1 MCAESRLP
9 RCSFQRPLWRKKTLG
24 FGWREAGKCP
34 LETLIAL
41 KQAMPSLIL
50 QRMRFTLSQL
60 DDAYRWLCQ
69 QRKHFPP
76 DADIWSFR
84 YRYPASKSDLLQ
96 EVNSGQYQFSPQQK
110 IVKSNGE
117 VIHLWGSR
125 DTLVMKLMA
134 GVLGSM
140 FPLSRRCTHVKGHGG
155 LKQYGNGREKGVW
168 GLQEFLEVKAI
179 TGFHGD

>member
-1 MCAESRLP
+1 MPIRDSHCI
-9 RCSFQRPLWRKKTLG
+9 K
-24 FGWREAGKCP
+24 AGQA
-34 LETLIAL
+34 IAYTA
-41 KQAMPSLIL
+41 K
-50 QRMRFTLSQL
+50 MRFTISQL

-76 DADIWSFR
+76 DADIWSFG

-96 EVNSGQYQFSPQQK
+96 EINSGQYQFSPQQK
-110 IVKSNGE
+110 IVKSNCE
-117 VIHLWGSR
+117 VIHLWGSQ

-140 FPLSRRCTHVKGHGG
+140 LPLSRRCTHVKGHGG
-155 LKQYGNGREKGVW
+155 LNQSGNGREKGVW

-179 TGFHGD
+179 TGFHED